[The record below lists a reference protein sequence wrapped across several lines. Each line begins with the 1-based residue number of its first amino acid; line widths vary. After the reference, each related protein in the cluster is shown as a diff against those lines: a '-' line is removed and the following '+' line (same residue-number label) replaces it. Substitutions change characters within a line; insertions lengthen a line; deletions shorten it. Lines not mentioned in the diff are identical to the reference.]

1 VNPDW
6 ALRDIMDRLLATDEP
21 DAAAV
26 QNPNG
31 TSAILFIS
39 DHAGRRIPRRLG
51 TLGLGDADLE
61 RHIAWDIGIQGV
73 TTPLADRLG
82 ATYVYQRYSRLVIDC
97 NRRSGSA
104 QSVMLVSDGTEI
116 PGNRNLTAAEVN
128 ARESEI
134 LHPYHQAIEQ
144 ELERRKALGRPTI
157 IFAMHS
163 CTPIFGGEAGPRPWH
178 IGVIAHRDW
187 RIGESLIGLLSAE
200 TDFCVGRN
208 KPYEVNMEMDY
219 TVPIHAEGRGL
230 PYVEIEI
237 RQDLIA
243 DEAGQRKWTELLC
256 GLLPR
261 VVGQSGVL
269 EA

>member
-1 VNPDW
+1 
-6 ALRDIMDRLLATDEP
+6 MERLLATDEP
-21 DAAAV
+21 DAAVV
-26 QNPNG
+26 QNPSG
-31 TSAILFIS
+31 ASAILFIS

-73 TTPLADRLG
+73 TTPLADRFG
-82 ATYVYQRYSRLVIDC
+82 ATYLYQRYSRLVIDC
-97 NRRSGSA
+97 NRRPGSA
-104 QSVMLVSDGTEI
+104 QSVMRVSDGTDI

-128 ARESEI
+128 AREIEI
-134 LHPYHQAIEQ
+134 LNPYHEAIER
-144 ELERRKALGRPTI
+144 ELERRKTGGQPTI

-187 RIGESLIGLLSAE
+187 RIGEPLIELLSAE
-200 TDFCVGRN
+200 TDLCVGRN

-219 TVPIHAEGRGL
+219 TIPIHAEGRGL

-243 DEAGQRKWTELLC
+243 DEAGQREWAGLLSR
-256 GLLPR
+256 LLPR
-261 VVGQSGVL
+261 VVDRSGVL